1 MSLARKDA
9 GLRALVASTNIN
21 PEQKVPQILSK
32 LQDILNRISV
42 QDDRE
47 LGAFKNSLF
56 SHGILQYCAGDALK
70 LNYAKV
76 EGGYATATQLA
87 EILSSCCVG
96 VDLGG
101 DTEAFH
107 RRLLPSVTD
116 SLLSLASRL
125 MNRALAGNGQP
136 EMFRFF
142 RKVMGSVCWLLKA
155 HGHLATQVLQSD
167 HYERMLMSEEERVG
181 TVCVSLWH
189 QLLTANSELVA
200 GLGKGP
206 LSVILDDVVY
216 RMAHTSNPAVGGA
229 AIRTL
234 LLVARQQES
243 ALQLIIHR
251 FKGLEGMIGREWR
264 GRGFDE
270 EVDQLIKLLHKV
282 PKPADHTETWPEEC
296 VRAACVIQAAWRSYQ
311 TRRRVKSLPRAV
323 RSLQRSFRERR
334 QRRVQQ
340 AQAECWEE
348 ELRLQL
354 CVRRQRAR
362 REFHQKQ
369 LQLLQ
374 LLSPGT
380 HTLPVTAETE
390 SQERVP
396 SETTTVT
403 TVTVPR
409 YTHTTC
415 YSRDRESGESS
426 IRNNYSYYSY
436 CPQVHTHYLLQQRQ
450 RVRREFHQKQLQL
463 LQLLSPGT
471 HTLPVTAETESQER
485 VPSETTT
492 VTTVTVPRYTHT
504 TCYSRD
510 RESGESSIRNNYS
523 YYSYCPQVH
532 THYLLQQRQRAR
544 REFHQKQLQLLQLLS
559 PGQVQQYLGEVERQ
573 AVIRIQRVWRGH
585 RERRHFQ
592 QRRNT
597 HTQHR
602 AAVVLQRAV
611 LRFLKR
617 RRAEKAPPSLS
628 PWIGPRG
635 LTDSRRAELKRE
647 VEEHIA
653 LHPSSVVSLE
663 GSRELHAQTQALLLQ
678 HLQGRD
684 AELREHTHTHALLA
698 QINTDLELLL
708 NAPSLSVAT
717 ATDCDV
723 FRSRSAPVAA
733 RARQS
738 HNALLQAG
746 RLPWW
751 KMLGDGDINCP
762 ESESAHTDSLYL
774 GGS

>member
-1 MSLARKDA
+1 MSLARKDTDA
-9 GLRALVASTNIN
+9 GLRALVASTNIK
-21 PEQKVPQILSK
+21 PEQKVPQVLSK

-56 SHGILQYCAGDALK
+56 SHGILQYCAGVALK
-70 LNYAKV
+70 LNYAKI

-96 VDLGG
+96 VDMGG

-107 RRLLPSVTD
+107 RQLLPSVTD

-125 MNRALAGNGQP
+125 MNRALGNGQP

-142 RKVMGSVCWLLKA
+142 KKVMGSVCWLLKA

-216 RMAHTSNPAVGGA
+216 RMAHTSNPVVGGA
-229 AIRTL
+229 AVRTL

-251 FKGLEGMIGREWR
+251 FKGQGVGV
-264 GRGFDE
+264 F
-270 EVDQLIKLLHKV
+270 V
-282 PKPADHTETWPEEC
+282 EC

-311 TRRRVKSLPRAV
+311 TRRRVKNLPRAV

-334 QRRVQQ
+334 RRRAQQ
-340 AQAECWEE
+340 AQAVCWEE

-374 LLSPGT
+374 LLP
-380 HTLPVTAETE
+380 
-390 SQERVP
+390 
-396 SETTTVT
+396 
-403 TVTVPR
+403 
-409 YTHTTC
+409 
-415 YSRDRESGESS
+415 
-426 IRNNYSYYSY
+426 
-436 CPQVHTHYLLQQRQ
+436 
-450 RVRREFHQKQLQL
+450 
-463 LQLLSPGT
+463 
-471 HTLPVTAETESQER
+471 
-485 VPSETTT
+485 
-492 VTTVTVPRYTHT
+492 
-504 TCYSRD
+504 
-510 RESGESSIRNNYS
+510 
-523 YYSYCPQVH
+523 
-532 THYLLQQRQRAR
+532 
-544 REFHQKQLQLLQLLS
+544 

-573 AVIRIQRVWRGH
+573 AAIQIQRVWRGH
-585 RERRHFQ
+585 RERRNFQ

-602 AAVVLQRAV
+602 AAVVLQRTV

-663 GSRELHAQTQALLLQ
+663 GSRELHAKTQALLLQ
-678 HLQGRD
+678 HLQGRE

-717 ATDCDV
+717 VTDCDV

-751 KMLGDGDINCP
+751 KMLGDGDITCP
-762 ESESAHTDSLYL
+762 ESESAHKDHRLEAEFNSLYL

>member
-1 MSLARKDA
+1 MSLARKDTDT
-9 GLRALVASTNIN
+9 GLRALVASTNIK
-21 PEQKVPQILSK
+21 PEQKVPQVLSK

-42 QDDRE
+42 QDDGE

-56 SHGILQYCAGDALK
+56 SHGILQYCAGVALK

-96 VDLGG
+96 VDMGG

-107 RRLLPSVTD
+107 RQLLPSVTD

-142 RKVMGSVCWLLKA
+142 KKVMGSVCWLLKA

-216 RMAHTSNPAVGGA
+216 RMALTSNPVVGGA

-270 EVDQLIKLLHKV
+270 DVDQLIKLLHREV

-311 TRRRVKSLPRAV
+311 TRRRVKNLPRAV

-334 QRRVQQ
+334 RRRVQQ
-340 AQAECWEE
+340 AQAVCWEE

-374 LLSPGT
+374 LLP
-380 HTLPVTAETE
+380 
-390 SQERVP
+390 
-396 SETTTVT
+396 
-403 TVTVPR
+403 
-409 YTHTTC
+409 
-415 YSRDRESGESS
+415 
-426 IRNNYSYYSY
+426 
-436 CPQVHTHYLLQQRQ
+436 
-450 RVRREFHQKQLQL
+450 
-463 LQLLSPGT
+463 
-471 HTLPVTAETESQER
+471 
-485 VPSETTT
+485 
-492 VTTVTVPRYTHT
+492 
-504 TCYSRD
+504 
-510 RESGESSIRNNYS
+510 
-523 YYSYCPQVH
+523 
-532 THYLLQQRQRAR
+532 
-544 REFHQKQLQLLQLLS
+544 

-573 AVIRIQRVWRGH
+573 AAIQIQRVWRGH
-585 RERRHFQ
+585 RERRNFQ

-602 AAVVLQRAV
+602 AAVVLQRTV

-628 PWIGPRG
+628 PWNGPRG

-678 HLQGRD
+678 HLQGRE

-717 ATDCDV
+717 VTDCDV

-751 KMLGDGDINCP
+751 KMLGDGDITCP
-762 ESESAHTDSLYL
+762 ESESAHKDHRLEAEFNSLYL
-774 GGS
+774 GRS

>member
-1 MSLARKDA
+1 MSLARKDTDT
-9 GLRALVASTNIN
+9 GLRALVASTNIK
-21 PEQKVPQILSK
+21 PEQKVPQVLSK

-42 QDDRE
+42 QDDGE

-56 SHGILQYCAGDALK
+56 SHGILQYCAGVALK

-96 VDLGG
+96 VDMGG

-107 RRLLPSVTD
+107 RQLLPSVTD

-142 RKVMGSVCWLLKA
+142 KKVMGSVCWLLKA
-155 HGHLATQVLQSD
+155 HGHLATQ
-167 HYERMLMSEEERVG
+167 
-181 TVCVSLWH
+181 
-189 QLLTANSELVA
+189 
-200 GLGKGP
+200 
-206 LSVILDDVVY
+206 
-216 RMAHTSNPAVGGA
+216 
-229 AIRTL
+229 
-234 LLVARQQES
+234 
-243 ALQLIIHR
+243 
-251 FKGLEGMIGREWR
+251 GLEGMIGREWR

-270 EVDQLIKLLHKV
+270 DVDQLIKLLHREV

-311 TRRRVKSLPRAV
+311 TRRRVKNLPRAV

-334 QRRVQQ
+334 RRRVQQ
-340 AQAECWEE
+340 AQAVCWEE

-374 LLSPGT
+374 LLP
-380 HTLPVTAETE
+380 
-390 SQERVP
+390 
-396 SETTTVT
+396 
-403 TVTVPR
+403 
-409 YTHTTC
+409 
-415 YSRDRESGESS
+415 
-426 IRNNYSYYSY
+426 
-436 CPQVHTHYLLQQRQ
+436 
-450 RVRREFHQKQLQL
+450 
-463 LQLLSPGT
+463 
-471 HTLPVTAETESQER
+471 
-485 VPSETTT
+485 
-492 VTTVTVPRYTHT
+492 
-504 TCYSRD
+504 
-510 RESGESSIRNNYS
+510 
-523 YYSYCPQVH
+523 
-532 THYLLQQRQRAR
+532 
-544 REFHQKQLQLLQLLS
+544 

-573 AVIRIQRVWRGH
+573 AAIQIQRVWRGH
-585 RERRHFQ
+585 RERRNFQ

-602 AAVVLQRAV
+602 AAVVLQRTV

-628 PWIGPRG
+628 PWNGPRG

-678 HLQGRD
+678 HLQGRE

-717 ATDCDV
+717 VTDCDV

-751 KMLGDGDINCP
+751 KMLGDGDITCP
-762 ESESAHTDSLYL
+762 ESESAHKDHRLEAEFNSLYL
-774 GGS
+774 GRS

>member
-1 MSLARKDA
+1 MSLARKDTDA
-9 GLRALVASTNIN
+9 GLRALVASTNIK
-21 PEQKVPQILSK
+21 PEQKVPQVLSK

-47 LGAFKNSLF
+47 LGAFKKSLF

-96 VDLGG
+96 VDMGG

-142 RKVMGSVCWLLKA
+142 KKVMGSVCWLLKA
-155 HGHLATQVLQSD
+155 HGHLAAQVLQSD

-216 RMAHTSNPAVGGA
+216 RMAHTSNPVVGGA

-270 EVDQLIKLLHKV
+270 EVDQLIKLLHREV
-282 PKPADHTETWPEEC
+282 SKPADHTETWPEEC

-334 QRRVQQ
+334 RRRAQQ
-340 AQAECWEE
+340 AQAVCWEE

-374 LLSPGT
+374 LLP
-380 HTLPVTAETE
+380 
-390 SQERVP
+390 
-396 SETTTVT
+396 
-403 TVTVPR
+403 
-409 YTHTTC
+409 
-415 YSRDRESGESS
+415 
-426 IRNNYSYYSY
+426 
-436 CPQVHTHYLLQQRQ
+436 
-450 RVRREFHQKQLQL
+450 
-463 LQLLSPGT
+463 
-471 HTLPVTAETESQER
+471 
-485 VPSETTT
+485 
-492 VTTVTVPRYTHT
+492 
-504 TCYSRD
+504 
-510 RESGESSIRNNYS
+510 
-523 YYSYCPQVH
+523 
-532 THYLLQQRQRAR
+532 
-544 REFHQKQLQLLQLLS
+544 

-573 AVIRIQRVWRGH
+573 AAIQIQRVWRGH
-585 RERRHFQ
+585 RERRNFQ
-592 QRRNT
+592 LRRNA

-602 AAVVLQRAV
+602 AAVVLQRTV

-678 HLQGRD
+678 HLQGRE

-717 ATDCDV
+717 VTDCDV

-738 HNALLQAG
+738 HNALLQSG

-751 KMLGDGDINCP
+751 KMLGDGDITCP
-762 ESESAHTDSLYL
+762 ESESAHKDHRLEAEFNSLYL

>member
-282 PKPADHTETWPEEC
+282 PKPADHTEVKYSVFVVVRVCACLTLSLCYQTWPEEC

-354 CVRRQRAR
+354 CVR
-362 REFHQKQ
+362 
-369 LQLLQ
+369 
-374 LLSPGT
+374 
-380 HTLPVTAETE
+380 
-390 SQERVP
+390 
-396 SETTTVT
+396 
-403 TVTVPR
+403 
-409 YTHTTC
+409 
-415 YSRDRESGESS
+415 
-426 IRNNYSYYSY
+426 
-436 CPQVHTHYLLQQRQ
+436 
-450 RVRREFHQKQLQL
+450 
-463 LQLLSPGT
+463 
-471 HTLPVTAETESQER
+471 
-485 VPSETTT
+485 
-492 VTTVTVPRYTHT
+492 
-504 TCYSRD
+504 
-510 RESGESSIRNNYS
+510 
-523 YYSYCPQVH
+523 
-532 THYLLQQRQRAR
+532 RQRAR

>member
-1 MSLARKDA
+1 MSLARKDTDA
-9 GLRALVASTNIN
+9 GLRALVASTNIK

-142 RKVMGSVCWLLKA
+142 RKVMDSVCWLLKA

-216 RMAHTSNPAVGGA
+216 RMAHTSNPVVGGA

-270 EVDQLIKLLHKV
+270 EVDQLIKLLHREV

-334 QRRVQQ
+334 RRRAQQ
-340 AQAECWEE
+340 AQAVCWEE

-374 LLSPGT
+374 LLP
-380 HTLPVTAETE
+380 
-390 SQERVP
+390 
-396 SETTTVT
+396 
-403 TVTVPR
+403 
-409 YTHTTC
+409 
-415 YSRDRESGESS
+415 
-426 IRNNYSYYSY
+426 
-436 CPQVHTHYLLQQRQ
+436 
-450 RVRREFHQKQLQL
+450 
-463 LQLLSPGT
+463 
-471 HTLPVTAETESQER
+471 
-485 VPSETTT
+485 
-492 VTTVTVPRYTHT
+492 
-504 TCYSRD
+504 
-510 RESGESSIRNNYS
+510 
-523 YYSYCPQVH
+523 
-532 THYLLQQRQRAR
+532 
-544 REFHQKQLQLLQLLS
+544 

-573 AVIRIQRVWRGH
+573 AAIQIQRVWRGH
-585 RERRHFQ
+585 RERRNFQ

-617 RRAEKAPPSLS
+617 RRAENAPPSLS

-678 HLQGRD
+678 HLQGRE

-717 ATDCDV
+717 VTDCVV

-751 KMLGDGDINCP
+751 KMLGDGDITCP
-762 ESESAHTDSLYL
+762 ESDSVHKDHPLEAEFNSLYL

>member
-1 MSLARKDA
+1 MSLARKDTYA
-9 GLRALVASTNIN
+9 GLRALVASTNIK
-21 PEQKVPQILSK
+21 PEQKVPQVLSK

-96 VDLGG
+96 VDMGG

-136 EMFRFF
+136 ETFRFF
-142 RKVMGSVCWLLKA
+142 KEVMGSVCWLLKA

-216 RMAHTSNPAVGGA
+216 RMAHTSNPVVGGA

-270 EVDQLIKLLHKV
+270 EVDQLIKLLHRV
-282 PKPADHTETWPEEC
+282 PKPADHTETWPEEG

-334 QRRVQQ
+334 RRRAQQ
-340 AQAECWEE
+340 AQAVCWEE

-374 LLSPGT
+374 LLP
-380 HTLPVTAETE
+380 
-390 SQERVP
+390 
-396 SETTTVT
+396 
-403 TVTVPR
+403 
-409 YTHTTC
+409 
-415 YSRDRESGESS
+415 
-426 IRNNYSYYSY
+426 
-436 CPQVHTHYLLQQRQ
+436 
-450 RVRREFHQKQLQL
+450 
-463 LQLLSPGT
+463 
-471 HTLPVTAETESQER
+471 
-485 VPSETTT
+485 
-492 VTTVTVPRYTHT
+492 
-504 TCYSRD
+504 
-510 RESGESSIRNNYS
+510 
-523 YYSYCPQVH
+523 
-532 THYLLQQRQRAR
+532 
-544 REFHQKQLQLLQLLS
+544 

-573 AVIRIQRVWRGH
+573 AAIQIQRVWRGH
-585 RERRHFQ
+585 RERRNFQ

-678 HLQGRD
+678 HLQGRE
-684 AELREHTHTHALLA
+684 AELREHTHTHTLLA

-717 ATDCDV
+717 VTDCDV

-751 KMLGDGDINCP
+751 KMLGDDDITCP
-762 ESESAHTDSLYL
+762 ESESAHKDHRLEAEFNSLYL

>member
-1 MSLARKDA
+1 MSLARKDTDA
-9 GLRALVASTNIN
+9 GLRALVASTNIK
-21 PEQKVPQILSK
+21 PEQKVPQVLSK

-70 LNYAKV
+70 RNYANV

-142 RKVMGSVCWLLKA
+142 RKVMDSVCWLLKA

-216 RMAHTSNPAVGGA
+216 RMAHTSNPVVGGA

-270 EVDQLIKLLHKV
+270 EVNQLIKLLHREV

-334 QRRVQQ
+334 RRRAQQ
-340 AQAECWEE
+340 AQAVCWEE

-374 LLSPGT
+374 LLPPGT

-396 SETTTVT
+396 SETTTAT
-403 TVTVPR
+403 TVTAPR

-463 LQLLSPGT
+463 LQLLPPGT

-492 VTTVTVPRYTHT
+492 ATTVTAPRYTHT

-523 YYSYCPQVH
+523 YYSYCPQVRCSS
-532 THYLLQQRQRAR
+532 TSGR
-544 REFHQKQLQLLQLLS
+544 
-559 PGQVQQYLGEVERQ
+559 
-573 AVIRIQRVWRGH
+573 WRG
-585 RERRHFQ
+585 RLRYRSRGFGEATERDE
-592 QRRNT
+592 T
-597 HTQHR
+597 
-602 AAVVLQRAV
+602 
-611 LRFLKR
+611 
-617 RRAEKAPPSLS
+617 
-628 PWIGPRG
+628 
-635 LTDSRRAELKRE
+635 
-647 VEEHIA
+647 
-653 LHPSSVVSLE
+653 SSNGE
-663 GSRELHAQTQALLLQ
+663 
-678 HLQGRD
+678 
-684 AELREHTHTHALLA
+684 THTHS
-698 QINTDLELLL
+698 TELLL
-708 NAPSLSVAT
+708 S
-717 ATDCDV
+717 C
-723 FRSRSAPVAA
+723 RE
-733 RARQS
+733 QS
-738 HNALLQAG
+738 FAF
-746 RLPWW
+746 
-751 KMLGDGDINCP
+751 
-762 ESESAHTDSLYL
+762 
-774 GGS
+774 